1 MALKDLYITNSSEAV
16 LVNQKREY
24 GAWSGVGHID
34 AVVTHDHRGLNNG
47 AFFLRVHEWSVFLV
61 VASKGTEIYDP
72 TVQLQFDEQTAMEAW
87 IHEDR
92 FRDEVM
98 HVPQRWFN
106 AYAGGRGGRGQTP
119 DPAKPLDKGEANS
132 CKEGDLAVRH
142 AGHQILREQRTSP
155 WLNMSERHSPV
166 WEVDLEDST
175 YPKEIKEFWE
185 KEAPLEREK
194 VDKMV
199 LEMNERNAAYAA
211 GKKQDAAKK

>member
-87 IHEDR
+87 IHE
-92 FRDEVM
+92 V
-98 HVPQRWFN
+98 
-106 AYAGGRGGRGQTP
+106 
-119 DPAKPLDKGEANS
+119 
-132 CKEGDLAVRH
+132 
-142 AGHQILREQRTSP
+142 
-155 WLNMSERHSPV
+155 
-166 WEVDLEDST
+166 
-175 YPKEIKEFWE
+175 
-185 KEAPLEREK
+185 
-194 VDKMV
+194 
-199 LEMNERNAAYAA
+199 
-211 GKKQDAAKK
+211 